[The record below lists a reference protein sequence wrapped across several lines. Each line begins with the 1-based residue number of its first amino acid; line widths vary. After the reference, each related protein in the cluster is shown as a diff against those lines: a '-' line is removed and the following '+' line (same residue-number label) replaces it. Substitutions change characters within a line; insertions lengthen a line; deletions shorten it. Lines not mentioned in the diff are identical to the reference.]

1 MFMREI
7 RVGTV
12 FKRLSVLFICACC
25 VVSPNL
31 VQAETLYGAMAKAY
45 NDNPDLIAARAS
57 QRALDESI
65 AIAKAGGRPS
75 LSGTATATYK
85 NVDGTV
91 SKSSEVELSISQ
103 SLFDGFKNKN
113 SVLAANSRILAG
125 QQSLLSNEMDIL
137 ISVVQSYVDVLLN
150 QQISSIRNQNL
161 DFLVEQLSAARARLD
176 AGEGTR
182 TDVAQAQASL
192 AAAKAQLVAAN
203 TNLKSSSAIYKQ
215 VVGVKPR
222 GLKVPKIPKGVLPR
236 NLNTALGLGLQNHPA
251 LVSAR
256 LSIDAS
262 AYDIEVS
269 RSALLPGVNLS
280 GSLSETNQGVSE
292 AKIGATLSIPIYAG
306 GANAAKLRQSQ
317 ETLGQVQIQ
326 LDSARRLIE
335 QIVIDAWVNYQSAQ
349 ASITA
354 NEAQVRA
361 AGIALRGAVEE
372 RKAGQ
377 RTILDVLNAQ
387 AVVLDA
393 REALT
398 QSRRNYI
405 VAAYNILYS
414 TGQLTTSGLGLNVA
428 RYNPNAHYEAVKD
441 KWFGLRMVIE

>member
-1 MFMREI
+1 MREI

-12 FKRLSVLFICACC
+12 FKKLSVLLMCACC
-25 VVSPNL
+25 FVSPNL
-31 VQAETLYGAMAKAY
+31 VQAETLYGAMTKAY

-65 AIAKAGGRPS
+65 AIAKAGGRPNI
-75 LSGTATATYK
+75 SGSATATYK
-85 NVDGTV
+85 NVDGTA
-91 SKSSEVELSISQ
+91 SNSSQVQLSISQ
-103 SLFDGFKNKN
+103 SLFDGFKTKN

-192 AAAKAQLVAAN
+192 AAAEARLVAAN
-203 TNLKSSSAIYKQ
+203 TNLKASSAIYKQ

-236 NLNTALGLGLQNHPA
+236 NLNAALGLGLQSHPA

-256 LSIDAS
+256 LAIDAS
-262 AYDIEVS
+262 AYDIKVT

-280 GSLSETNQGVSE
+280 GSVSETNKGVSE
-292 AKIGATLSIPIYAG
+292 ARIGATLSIPIYAG
-306 GANAAKLRQSQ
+306 GANAARLRQSQ
-317 ETLGQVQIQ
+317 EVLGQVQIQ

-335 QIVIDAWVNYQSAQ
+335 QIVIEAWVNYQSAQ

-361 AGIALRGAVEE
+361 ARVALSGAVEE

-387 AVVLDA
+387 AVVLNA

-414 TGQLTTSGLGLNVA
+414 TGQLTTSGLGLKVA
-428 RYNPNAHYEAVKD
+428 RYNPNVHYEAVKD
-441 KWFGLRMVIE
+441 KWFGLRTVTE

>member
-1 MFMREI
+1 MREI

-12 FKRLSVLFICACC
+12 FKKLSVLFMCACC
-25 VVSPNL
+25 FVSPNL
-31 VQAETLYGAMAKAY
+31 VQAETLYGAMTKAY
-45 NDNPDLIAARAS
+45 NDNPDLIAARAN
-57 QRALDESI
+57 QRALDESV
-65 AIAKAGGRPS
+65 AIAKAGGRPNI
-75 LSGTATATYK
+75 SGSATATYK

-91 SKSSEVELSISQ
+91 TNGSQVQLSISQ
-103 SLFDGFKNKN
+103 SLFDGFKTKN

-192 AAAKAQLVAAN
+192 AAAEARLVAAN
-203 TNLKSSSAIYKQ
+203 TNLKASSAIYKQ

-236 NLNTALGLGLQNHPA
+236 NLNAALGLGLQSHPA

-256 LSIDAS
+256 LAIDAS
-262 AYDIEVS
+262 AYDIKVT

-280 GSLSETNQGVSE
+280 GSVSETNKGVSE
-292 AKIGATLSIPIYAG
+292 ARIGATLSIPIYAG
-306 GANAAKLRQSQ
+306 GANAARLRQSQ
-317 ETLGQVQIQ
+317 EVLGQVQIQ

-335 QIVIDAWVNYQSAQ
+335 QIVIEAWVNYQSAQ

-361 AGIALRGAVEE
+361 ARVALSGAVEE

-387 AVVLDA
+387 AVVLNA

-398 QSRRNYI
+398 QSRSNYI

-414 TGQLTTSGLGLNVA
+414 TGQLTTSGLGLKVA
-428 RYNPNAHYEAVKD
+428 RYNPNVHYEAVKD
-441 KWFGLRMVIE
+441 KWFGLRTVTE

>member
-1 MFMREI
+1 MREI

-12 FKRLSVLFICACC
+12 FKKLSVLLMCACC
-25 VVSPNL
+25 FVSPNL
-31 VQAETLYGAMAKAY
+31 VQAETLYGAMTKAY

-65 AIAKAGGRPS
+65 AIAKAGGRPNI
-75 LSGTATATYK
+75 SGSATATYK

-91 SKSSEVELSISQ
+91 TNSSQVQLSISQ
-103 SLFDGFKNKN
+103 SLFDGFKTKN

-192 AAAKAQLVAAN
+192 AAAEARLVAAI
-203 TNLKSSSAIYKQ
+203 TNLKASSAIYKQ

-236 NLNTALGLGLQNHPA
+236 NLNAALGLGLQSHPA

-256 LSIDAS
+256 LAIDAS
-262 AYDIEVS
+262 AYDIKVT

-280 GSLSETNQGVSE
+280 GSVSETNKGVSE
-292 AKIGATLSIPIYAG
+292 ARIGATLSIPIYAG
-306 GANAAKLRQSQ
+306 GANAARLRQSQ
-317 ETLGQVQIQ
+317 EVLGQVQIQ

-335 QIVIDAWVNYQSAQ
+335 QIVIEAWVNYQSAQ

-361 AGIALRGAVEE
+361 ARIALSGVVEE

-387 AVVLDA
+387 AVVLNA

-414 TGQLTTSGLGLNVA
+414 TGQLTTSGLGLKVA
-428 RYNPNAHYEAVKD
+428 RYNPNVHYEAVQD
-441 KWFGLRMVIE
+441 KWFGLRTVSE

>member
-1 MFMREI
+1 MREI

-12 FKRLSVLFICACC
+12 FKKLSVLLMCACC
-25 VVSPNL
+25 FVSPNL
-31 VQAETLYGAMAKAY
+31 VQAETLYGAMTKAY

-65 AIAKAGGRPS
+65 AIAKAGGRPNI
-75 LSGTATATYK
+75 SGSATATYK

-91 SKSSEVELSISQ
+91 TNSSQVQLSISQ
-103 SLFDGFKNKN
+103 SLFDGFKTKN

-192 AAAKAQLVAAN
+192 AAADARLVAAN
-203 TNLKSSSAIYKQ
+203 TNLKASSAIYKQ

-236 NLNTALGLGLQNHPA
+236 NLNAALGLGLQSHPA

-256 LSIDAS
+256 LAIDAS
-262 AYDIEVS
+262 AYDIKVT

-280 GSLSETNQGVSE
+280 GSVSETNKGVSE
-292 AKIGATLSIPIYAG
+292 ARIGATLSIPIYAG
-306 GANAAKLRQSQ
+306 GANAARLRQSQ
-317 ETLGQVQIQ
+317 EVLGQVQIQ

-335 QIVIDAWVNYQSAQ
+335 QIVIEAWVNYQSAQ

-361 AGIALRGAVEE
+361 ARIALSGVVEE

-387 AVVLDA
+387 AVVLNA

-414 TGQLTTSGLGLNVA
+414 TGQLTTSGLGLKVA
-428 RYNPNAHYEAVKD
+428 RYNPNVHYEAVQD
-441 KWFGLRMVIE
+441 KWFGLRTVSE